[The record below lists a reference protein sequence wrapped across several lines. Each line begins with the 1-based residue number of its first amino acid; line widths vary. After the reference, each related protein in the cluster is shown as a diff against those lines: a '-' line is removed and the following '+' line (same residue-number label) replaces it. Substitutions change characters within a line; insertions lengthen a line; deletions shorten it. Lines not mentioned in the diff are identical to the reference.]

1 VSAQLGHANPATT
14 LRYYARWIPSKGR
27 RWADLLDRVTDF
39 LGSKHGTKKWNQN
52 EIGHSSAPEVA
63 DSIGGPSR
71 TRTLDPLI
79 KSRVQKCT
87 QRNARHHD
95 VGNPEAS
102 ARMRTPPRAWSSS
115 VYGTSVAPPLGLGA
129 LELRRQ
135 RGRHCRPR
143 AGQILPSHVA
153 VSDRPHRDVR
163 SDAKR
168 QSEEHRDAV
177 SPPEPGNAP
186 DGSSA

>member
-1 VSAQLGHANPATT
+1 MSRNESNQVMAKDRLRQGRGEREWLFPNEEGNPMDESRVRKAFKRALKAATLPEFRLYDLRHTYASLLLAANAPITYVSAQLGHANPATT

-79 KSRVQKCT
+79 KSQLLY
-87 QRNARHHD
+87 QL
-95 VGNPEAS
+95 S
-102 ARMRTPPRAWSSS
+102 
-115 VYGTSVAPPLGLGA
+115 
-129 LELRRQ
+129 
-135 RGRHCRPR
+135 
-143 AGQILPSHVA
+143 
-153 VSDRPHRDVR
+153 
-163 SDAKR
+163 
-168 QSEEHRDAV
+168 
-177 SPPEPGNAP
+177 
-186 DGSSA
+186 